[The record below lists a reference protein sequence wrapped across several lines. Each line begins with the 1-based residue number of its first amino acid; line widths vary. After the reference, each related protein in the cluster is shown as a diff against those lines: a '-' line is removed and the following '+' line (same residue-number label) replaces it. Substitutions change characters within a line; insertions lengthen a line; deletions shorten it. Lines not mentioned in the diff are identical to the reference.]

1 MRFETKRD
9 YSFLVIFLFVF
20 LIYSCVSVYSIFY
33 KQDKSSV
40 LVFIVVLS
48 LIALFLGL
56 IYKTTFFII
65 EENELICKS
74 LFITRKIPYQNI
86 RRVEKQKGIYAG
98 LKMSTAWKG
107 IVVHY
112 NKYDDLLISPERED
126 DFILEIEKR
135 KLKLST
141 Q

>member
-9 YSFLVIFLFVF
+9 YTFLVIFLFVF
-20 LIYSCVSVYSIFY
+20 LIYSCVSVYSIY
-33 KQDKSSV
+33 YEQDKSSIWV
-40 LVFIVVLS
+40 LIVVLS
-48 LIALFLGL
+48 VIALLLGL
-56 IYKTTFFII
+56 IYKTTFFIL

-86 RRVEKQKGIYAG
+86 RRVEKQKGLYAG

-126 DFILEIEKR
+126 HFILEIEKR
-135 KLKLST
+135 KLKLSS

>member
-1 MRFETKRD
+1 MRYETKRD
-9 YSFLVIFLFVF
+9 YTFLVIFLFVF
-20 LIYSCVSVYSIFY
+20 LIYSCVSIYSVYY

-40 LVFIVVLS
+40 WAFIVVLS
-48 LIALFLGL
+48 LITLFLVL
-56 IYKTTFFII
+56 IYKTTFFIL

-86 RRVEKQKGIYAG
+86 RRVEKQKGLYAG

-112 NKYDDLLISPERED
+112 NKYDDLLISPEREEV
-126 DFILEIEKR
+126 FIKELELRIRSKN
-135 KLKLST
+135 
-141 Q
+141 